1 MNAKHGGYSPPWTD
15 ENVQFLRDNYATMTA
30 PQVAE
35 KIGRTCG
42 AVHIRANLLGLKSL
56 HRTGINSLI
65 PGYFRVIDT
74 PIKAYLLG
82 LLAADASVSK
92 AGQLIL
98 ALHEKDACLV
108 ELARDEIAPGAR
120 IGHYR
125 VSDTPMVRFMVSAP
139 GLVADLAQ
147 HGVVN
152 RKSLITR
159 WPDDVPPE
167 LEGSYAC
174 GYFDGDGSLR
184 REWIYRWAIVSGNR
198 DFLEV
203 MQDRAMTHTGVKIGG
218 PYQDRRH
225 GNTWSI
231 VATGKP
237 VQALDAWLHHDVP
250 GLARKRLTQ
259 PGQIELEKAE

>member
-1 MNAKHGGYSPPWTD
+1 MSGKRGGYSPPWTD

-30 PQVAE
+30 PQIAE
-35 KIGRTCG
+35 KIGRTCI
-42 AVHIRANLLGLKSL
+42 AVHVRAHLEGLKSL
-56 HRTGINSLI
+56 HRTGVNSLI

-74 PIKAYLLG
+74 PVKAYLLG
-82 LLAADASVSK
+82 LLVADGSMSK
-92 AGQLIL
+92 AGQLKL
-98 ALHEKDACLV
+98 ELHEKDACLV

-125 VSDTPMVRFMVSAP
+125 TRTTPMVRFMVSAP
-139 GLVADLAQ
+139 DLVADLAS

-152 RKSLITR
+152 AKSLITR
-159 WPDDVPPE
+159 WPDDVPPK
-167 LEGSYAC
+167 LESSYMC

-184 REWIYRWAIVSGNR
+184 AEPPYRWTVVSGNP

-203 MQDRAMTHTGVKIGG
+203 MQDRIKTHTGVKVGG
-218 PYQDRRH
+218 PYRDTRH
-225 GNTWSI
+225 KAAWSI

-250 GLARKRLTQ
+250 GLARKRLPQ
-259 PGQIELEKAE
+259 PSQMELDITG